1 MDEGL
6 FRRAIGTTR
15 QAFLSPHQPQWNETP
30 EESRARNYRDLPE
43 RGRDDYLRSLIAES
57 AGDKLA
63 WDSVKL
69 IAETLLRD
77 AKQLPDDLAEWVA
90 DVLTDIA
97 KPRKD
102 RRRPRPT
109 RGDRPRQTVTG
120 SSAVP
125 SSTWAPCTTCRRP
138 ETAKVR
144 GNAAQKAD
152 PLAMLSA
159 GRSSGR
165 RSKRTRTRSGF
176 GESAT
181 RSCPTRRAK
190 KARTTRA
197 GFLGILRAD

>member
-30 EESRARNYRDLPE
+30 EESRARTYRDLPE
-43 RGRDDYLRSLIAES
+43 RGCDDYLRSLIAES

-109 RGDRPRQTVTG
+109 KGG
-120 SSAVP
+120 SSEANRDWVIRGAIQYVGTLYNLPPTRNGEGPGECCAEGGSACDVVGRAVFGK
-125 SSTWAPCTTCRRP
+125 TI
-138 ETAKVR
+138 
-144 GNAAQKAD
+144 KAYKNTERIWGKRD
-152 PLAMLSA
+152 PLLSY
-159 GRSSGR
+159 
-165 RSKRTRTRSGF
+165 
-176 GESAT
+176 
-181 RSCPTRRAK
+181 
-190 KARTTRA
+190 TTRQES
-197 GFLGILRAD
+197 